1 MTNTFNKWCGVNVY
15 APVKFICWNLTPNV
29 MLGGPGQE
37 GGATERSLAPSDMA
51 GSLQP
56 GFEPLLDSK
65 SASYDLGLPRLQ
77 NDEK

>member
-1 MTNTFNKWCGVNVY
+1 MMF
-15 APVKFICWNLTPNV
+15 
-29 MLGGPGQE
+29 GGPGQE
-37 GGATERSLAPSDMA
+37 GGATERSLAPLDMA